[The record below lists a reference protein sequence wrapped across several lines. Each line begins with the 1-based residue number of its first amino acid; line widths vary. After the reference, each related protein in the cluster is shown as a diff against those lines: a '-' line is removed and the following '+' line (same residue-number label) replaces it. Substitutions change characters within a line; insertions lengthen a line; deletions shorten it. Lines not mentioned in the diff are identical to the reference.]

1 MDLKE
6 IQNVC
11 KDIERKSG
19 KGSIFLTGKET
30 RLEIPRWS
38 TEIEALDNIIG
49 GGMPKGRIVEIFGP
63 ESSGKTSLIY
73 WLMSLHKLGVYIP
86 IEGTYDE
93 DRAISLG
100 VKPKQMIVY
109 RAQYGEEALNAVMKF
124 AKAGVPIIAIDS
136 VPACQPK
143 EDIDKIEKDAGNEAR
158 IGGVARLFSKTLPT
172 IVHICEE
179 TGTTLILVN
188 QVRDKMN
195 AMLFGE
201 KTDTPGGRKLKHACS
216 LRIQVARKA
225 WIEIPNK
232 NPCNSATTEKIGL
245 IMKCKVVKSKVSNP
259 MGECEI
265 PLFFDRGFV
274 SFDDV
279 QSIRKEIMAQR
290 AQQFGK
296 RIPKEFLEEEDD

>member
-93 DRAISLG
+93 DRAISRG

-201 KTDTPGGRKLKHACS
+201 KEDTPGGRAIKFYS
-216 LRIQVARKA
+216 SVRIKVARRA

-232 NPCNSATTEKIGL
+232 NPAVSSDSEKVGI
-245 IMKCKVVKSKVSNP
+245 IMKAKISKSKVSNP
-259 MGECEI
+259 FGEAEL
-265 PLFFDRGFV
+265 PFFFDRGFV
-274 SFDDV
+274 SYDDIKP
-279 QSIRKEIMAQR
+279 IRAELMK
-290 AQQFGK
+290 K
-296 RIPKEFLEEEDD
+296 RKAEFNV

>member
-93 DRAISLG
+93 DRAVSLG

-201 KTDTPGGRKLKHACS
+201 KEDTPGGRAIKFYS
-216 LRIQVARKA
+216 SVRIKVARRA

-232 NPCNSATTEKIGL
+232 NPAVSSDSEKVGI
-245 IMKCKVVKSKVSNP
+245 IMKAKISKSKVSNP
-259 MGECEI
+259 FGEAEL
-265 PLFFDRGFV
+265 PFFFDRGFV
-274 SFDDV
+274 SYDDIK
-279 QSIRKEIMAQR
+279 QIRNELMKKRKE
-290 AQQFGK
+290 
-296 RIPKEFLEEEDD
+296 EFNV

>member
-86 IEGTYDE
+86 IDGTYDE

-201 KTDTPGGRKLKHACS
+201 KEDTPGGRAIKFYS
-216 LRIQVARKA
+216 SVRIKVARRA

-232 NPCNSATTEKIGL
+232 NPAVSSDSEKVGI
-245 IMKCKVVKSKVSNP
+245 IMKAKISKSKVSNP
-259 MGECEI
+259 FGEAEL
-265 PLFFDRGFV
+265 PFFFDRGFV
-274 SFDDV
+274 SYDDIKP
-279 QSIRKEIMAQR
+279 IRAELMK
-290 AQQFGK
+290 K
-296 RIPKEFLEEEDD
+296 RKAEYNV

>member
-1 MDLKE
+1 MDIKE
-6 IQNVC
+6 IQSIC
-11 KDIERKSG
+11 REMEKKSG
-19 KGSIFLTGKET
+19 KGSIFLTGKNVG
-30 RLEIPRWS
+30 LSIPRWS
-38 TEIEALDNIIG
+38 TAIEDLDSLVG
-49 GGMPKGRIVEIFGP
+49 GGFPKGRIVEIYGA

-93 DRAISLG
+93 ERAISLG

-109 RAQYGEEALNAVMKF
+109 RAEYGEEALNAVVRF

-143 EDIDKIEKDAGNEAR
+143 EDADKFEKGAENEAR
-158 IGGVARLFSKTLPT
+158 IGGVARLFSKMLPT
-172 IVHICEE
+172 IQRICEQS
-179 TGTTLILVN
+179 GTTLILVN

-201 KTDTPGGRKLKHACS
+201 KEDTPGGRAIKFYS
-216 LRIQVARKA
+216 SIRIKVARRA

-232 NPCNSATTEKIGL
+232 NPVVSSNNEKVGL
-245 IMKCKVVKSKVSNP
+245 IMKAKVTKSKVSNP
-259 MGECEI
+259 FGEAEL
-265 PLFFDRGFV
+265 PFFFDRGFV

-279 QSIRKEIMAQR
+279 KHIRNEIMKKRKEQY
-290 AQQFGK
+290 GT
-296 RIPKEFLEEEDD
+296 

>member
-63 ESSGKTSLIY
+63 ESSGKTFLIY

-201 KTDTPGGRKLKHACS
+201 KEDTPGGRAIKFYS
-216 LRIQVARKA
+216 SVRIKVARRA

-232 NPCNSATTEKIGL
+232 NPAVSSDSEKVGI
-245 IMKCKVVKSKVSNP
+245 IMKAKISKSKVSNP
-259 MGECEI
+259 FGEAEL
-265 PLFFDRGFV
+265 PFFFDRGFV
-274 SFDDV
+274 SYDDIKP
-279 QSIRKEIMAQR
+279 IRAELMK
-290 AQQFGK
+290 K
-296 RIPKEFLEEEDD
+296 RKAEFNV

>member
-6 IQNVC
+6 IQSVC

-49 GGMPKGRIVEIFGP
+49 GGMPKGRIIEIFGP

-73 WLMSLHKLGVYIP
+73 WLMSLHKIGVYIP

-93 DRAISLG
+93 DRAVSLG

-109 RAQYGEEALNAVMKF
+109 RAQYGEEALNATMKF

-195 AMLFGE
+195 ATLFGE
-201 KTDTPGGRKLKHACS
+201 KEDTPGGRAIKFYS
-216 LRIQVARKA
+216 SVRIKVARRA

-232 NPCNSATTEKIGL
+232 NPAVSSDSEKVGI
-245 IMKCKVVKSKVSNP
+245 IMKAKISKSKVSNP
-259 MGECEI
+259 FGEAEL
-265 PLFFDRGFV
+265 PFFFDRGFV
-274 SFDDV
+274 SYDD
-279 QSIRKEIMAQR
+279 IKPIRAELMKKRKE
-290 AQQFGK
+290 
-296 RIPKEFLEEEDD
+296 EFNV

>member
-201 KTDTPGGRKLKHACS
+201 KEDTPGGRAIKFYS
-216 LRIQVARKA
+216 SVRIKVARRA

-232 NPCNSATTEKIGL
+232 TPAVSSDSEKVGI
-245 IMKCKVVKSKVSNP
+245 IMKAKISKSKVSNP
-259 MGECEI
+259 FGEAEL
-265 PLFFDRGFV
+265 PFFFDRGFV
-274 SFDDV
+274 SYDDIKP
-279 QSIRKEIMAQR
+279 IRAEIMK
-290 AQQFGK
+290 K
-296 RIPKEFLEEEDD
+296 RKAEFNV

>member
-19 KGSIFLTGKET
+19 KGSIFLTGKDV

-49 GGMPKGRIVEIFGP
+49 GGMPKGRIIEIFGP

-93 DRAISLG
+93 DRAVSLG

-201 KTDTPGGRKLKHACS
+201 KEDTPGGRAIKFYS
-216 LRIQVARKA
+216 SVRIKVARRA

-232 NPCNSATTEKIGL
+232 NPAVSSDSEKVGI
-245 IMKCKVVKSKVSNP
+245 IMKAKISKSKVSNP
-259 MGECEI
+259 FGEAEL
-265 PLFFDRGFV
+265 PFFFDRGFV
-274 SFDDV
+274 SYDDIKP
-279 QSIRKEIMAQR
+279 IRAELMK
-290 AQQFGK
+290 K
-296 RIPKEFLEEEDD
+296 RKAEFNV

>member
-93 DRAISLG
+93 DRAVSLG

-201 KTDTPGGRKLKHACS
+201 KEDTPGGRAIKFYS
-216 LRIQVARKA
+216 SVRIKVARRA

-232 NPCNSATTEKIGL
+232 NPPVSSDSEKVGI
-245 IMKCKVVKSKVSNP
+245 IMKAKISKSKVSNP
-259 MGECEI
+259 FGEAEL
-265 PLFFDRGFV
+265 PFFFDRGFV
-274 SFDDV
+274 SYDD
-279 QSIRKEIMAQR
+279 IKPIRNELMKKRKE
-290 AQQFGK
+290 
-296 RIPKEFLEEEDD
+296 EFNV

>member
-1 MDLKE
+1 MDIKE
-6 IQNVC
+6 IQSIC
-11 KDIERKSG
+11 REMEKKSG
-19 KGSIFLTGKET
+19 KGSIFLTGKNVG
-30 RLEIPRWS
+30 LSIPRWS
-38 TEIEALDNIIG
+38 TAIEDLDSLVG
-49 GGMPKGRIVEIFGP
+49 GGFPKGRIVEIYGA

-93 DRAISLG
+93 ERAISLG

-109 RAQYGEEALNAVMKF
+109 RAEYGEEALNAVVKF

-143 EDIDKIEKDAGNEAR
+143 EDADKFEKGAENEAR
-158 IGGVARLFSKTLPT
+158 IGGVARLFSKMLPT
-172 IVHICEE
+172 IQRICEQS
-179 TGTTLILVN
+179 GTTLILVN

-201 KTDTPGGRKLKHACS
+201 KEDTPGGRAIKFYS
-216 LRIQVARKA
+216 SIRIKVARRA

-232 NPCNSATTEKIGL
+232 NPAVSSNNEKVGL
-245 IMKCKVVKSKVSNP
+245 IMKAKITKSKVSNP
-259 MGECEI
+259 FGEAEL
-265 PLFFDRGFV
+265 PFFFDRGFV

-279 QSIRKEIMAQR
+279 KPIRNEIMKKRKEQY
-290 AQQFGK
+290 GT
-296 RIPKEFLEEEDD
+296 

>member
-1 MDLKE
+1 MDLKQ
-6 IQNVC
+6 IQSVC
-11 KDIERKSG
+11 KEIEKKSG
-19 KGSIFLTGKET
+19 KGSIFLTGKESK
-30 RLEIPRWS
+30 LEIPRWS
-38 TEIEALDNIIG
+38 TSIEALDNIIG
-49 GGMPKGRIVEIFGP
+49 GGMPKGRIIEIFGP
-63 ESSGKTSLIY
+63 ESSGKTSLVY

-93 DRAISLG
+93 ERAVSIG

-109 RAQYGEEALNAVMKF
+109 RANYGEEALNAVMKF
-124 AKAGVPIIAIDS
+124 AKAGVPIICIDS

-143 EDIDKIEKDAGNEAR
+143 EDIDKIEKDAQNEAR

-201 KTDTPGGRKLKHACS
+201 KEDTPGGRAIKFYS
-216 LRIQVARKA
+216 SVRIKVARRA

-232 NPCNSATTEKIGL
+232 NPAVSSDNEKVGI
-245 IMKCKVVKSKVSNP
+245 IMKAKVSKSKVCNP
-259 MGECEI
+259 FGEAEL
-265 PLFFDRGFV
+265 PFFFDRGFV
-274 SFDDV
+274 SYDDIKPIR
-279 QSIRKEIMAQR
+279 SELMKKRKEE
-290 AQQFGK
+290 FGV
-296 RIPKEFLEEEDD
+296 